1 MGRHFSQ
8 EQRNKIID
16 LHINQSYSTR
26 RLAEDF
32 NIGRTTI
39 QNWLRKYREE
49 LNLDPV
55 SPTREIVSQNSV
67 NPARVMMLEEIKM
80 QMEVLEAFQNELERW
95 DQQD

>member
-1 MGRHFSQ
+1 MGRHFSL
-8 EQRNKIID
+8 EQRNKIIN

-26 RLAEDF
+26 RLADEF
-32 NIGRTTI
+32 NSGRTTI

-55 SPTREIVSQNSV
+55 SSTRESVSHTSV
-67 NPARVMMLEEIKM
+67 NPARIMMLEEIKM
-80 QMEVLEAFQNELERW
+80 QMEVLETFQKELERW